1 MVARSDR
8 GHLRPRASPLHDL
21 NRTRDSCRTPEV
33 ATFPPLVLQAQST
46 ECGLA
51 CLAMLAS
58 AHGQHTDLAEL
69 RRRFSVS
76 LKGANLAQLIA
87 HADAI
92 GLSARALRLE
102 PEELGAL
109 RLPCILHWDMNHFV
123 VLARVGRRRLT
134 VLDPAVGLRRLSP
147 QEASRHFTGV
157 ALELTPGTRF
167 ETRSQAPRIGLRQL
181 TGRVQGLGRSLAAI
195 FAVAFVL
202 ELFAIAAPLLNQAV
216 VDDAIAGHDP
226 DLLRVLVLG
235 LALLLVVQT
244 TLALARSWMVMVLG
258 QSLSLQWVGNVFAHL
273 VRLPVDWFEKR
284 HLGDITS
291 RFGAVGAIQHT
302 LTNGLIEALLD
313 VIMVLA
319 ALAMMLLYSAKLTAV
334 VLVAVAAYGL
344 VRAASYR
351 PLREA
356 AAERLVLD
364 AREQTHFLESLRAI
378 TPLKL
383 FGREQARRA
392 RWQNLVVDVQN
403 RDVRTARLQIAFG
416 AANTA
421 IFGLE
426 NLVVLWL
433 AAQMIM
439 THHTAAGA
447 AAAPFTL
454 GMLFAFLA
462 YKGQF
467 TGRVSALIDYAVE
480 WRMLGLHAE
489 RLADIALAAPER
501 DATAGAQPVHDLSH
515 LSASLELRDVSF
527 RHGEGE
533 PWVLRHASLRIEAG
547 QCVAVTGPSGA
558 GKTTLLK
565 LLLGILHPTEGEVRY
580 GGVPLAQLGLAN
592 VRARIGTVM
601 QEDALLSGSLA
612 DNISFFDDEPDAVRT
627 EACARLA
634 QLHED
639 IIRMPMGY
647 HTQVGD
653 LGTGLSGG
661 QKQRLLLARALYR
674 RPAVLALDEATSHLD
689 TENERAVTQA
699 LAQLPLTRIVI
710 AHRPETIA
718 GAERVVQV
726 RDGQVVEIAPEGLR
740 AQSLE
745 SPAAEN
751 TDPSLRT

>member
-1 MVARSDR
+1 M
-8 GHLRPRASPLHDL
+8 
-21 NRTRDSCRTPEV
+21 
-33 ATFPPLVLQAQST
+33 ATLPPLVLQAQST

-58 AHGQHTDLAEL
+58 AHGQRTDLAEL
-69 RRRFSVS
+69 RRRFPVS
-76 LKGANLAQLIA
+76 LKGVNLGQLIG
-87 HADAI
+87 HADAV

-134 VLDPAVGLRRLSP
+134 VLDPAVGQRRLSP
-147 QEASRHFTGV
+147 SEVSRHFTGV
-157 ALELTPGTRF
+157 ALELTPSARF
-167 ETRSQAPRIGLRQL
+167 EKRAQAPRVGLRQL
-181 TGRVQGLGRSLAAI
+181 TGRVQGLGRALAAI

-216 VDDAIAGHDP
+216 VDEAIAGHDH
-226 DLLRVLVLG
+226 DLLGVLVLG

-244 TLALARSWMVMVLG
+244 TLALARSWMVMVLS

-313 VIMVLA
+313 AIMVLA
-319 ALAMMLLYSAKLTAV
+319 ALVMMLLYSAQLTAV
-334 VLVAVAAYGL
+334 VLAAVLAYAL

-403 RDVRTARLQIAFG
+403 RDVRTARLHIAFS

-439 THHTAAGA
+439 THQTSAGA
-447 AAAPFTL
+447 AATPFTL

-489 RLADIALAAPER
+489 RLADIALASPER
-501 DATAGAQPVHDLSH
+501 EAGTDAQPVHDLSH
-515 LSASLELRDVSF
+515 LNASLELRDVSF

-547 QCVAVTGPSGA
+547 QCVALTGPSGA

-565 LLLGILHPTEGEVRY
+565 LLLGILQPTEGEVRY

-592 VRARIGTVM
+592 VRTRIGTVM

-612 DNISFFDDEPDAVRT
+612 DNITFFDDAPNSARI

-634 QLHED
+634 QLHEE
-639 IIRMPMGY
+639 IVRMPMGY

-653 LGTGLSGG
+653 LGSGLSGG

-689 TENERAVTQA
+689 TDNERAVTQA
-699 LAQLPLTRIVI
+699 LARLPLTRLVI

-718 GAERVVQV
+718 GAGRVVQV
-726 RDGQVVEIAPEGLR
+726 RDGQVVELMRPALHSVAPIHAHAPPCTTNPAAPR
-740 AQSLE
+740 MACHTIPS
-745 SPAAEN
+745 SPA
-751 TDPSLRT
+751 

>member
-1 MVARSDR
+1 MA
-8 GHLRPRASPLHDL
+8 A
-21 NRTRDSCRTPEV
+21 C
-33 ATFPPLVLQAQST
+33 PPLVLQAQSA

-58 AHGQHTDLAEL
+58 AHGHRTDLAEL
-69 RRRFSVS
+69 RRRFPVS
-76 LKGANLAQLIA
+76 LKGVNLTQLIA
-87 HADAI
+87 HADAV
-92 GLSARALRLE
+92 GLAARALRLE
-102 PEELGAL
+102 PDELGAL

-134 VLDPAVGLRRLSP
+134 VLDPAVGERRLTP
-147 QEASRHFTGV
+147 AQVSRHFTGV
-157 ALELTPGTRF
+157 ALELTPCARF
-167 ETRSQAPRIGLRQL
+167 EKRAQPPRIGLRQL
-181 TGRVQGLGRSLAAI
+181 TGRVHGLGRALAAI
-195 FAVAFVL
+195 FAVALVL

-216 VDDAIAGHDP
+216 VDDAIAAHDR
-226 DLLRVLVLG
+226 DLLGVLVLG

-258 QSLSLQWVGNVFAHL
+258 QSLALQWVGNVFAHL

-291 RFGAVGAIQHT
+291 RFGAAGPIQHA

-313 VIMVLA
+313 TLMVLA
-319 ALAMMLLYSAKLTAV
+319 ALVMMLLYSAKLTAV
-334 VLVAVAAYGL
+334 VLAAVLAYAL

-378 TPLKL
+378 APLKL

-403 RDVRTARLQIAFG
+403 RDIRTARLQIGFA
-416 AANTA
+416 AANSA

-426 NLVVLWL
+426 NLLVLWL

-439 THHTAAGA
+439 ASQVVDAGSSQ
-447 AAAPFTL
+447 PFTL

-467 TGRVSALIDYAVE
+467 TGRVSALIDYGVE
-480 WRMLGLHAE
+480 LRMLGLHAE
-489 RLADIALAAPER
+489 RLADIALAPPER
-501 DATAGAQPVHDLSH
+501 DSGPEARPVHDLSH
-515 LSASLELRDVSF
+515 LPASLELRDVSF

-533 PWVLRHASLRIEAG
+533 PWVLRHANLRIEPG
-547 QCVAVTGPSGA
+547 QCVAVTGASGA

-565 LLLGILHPTEGEVRY
+565 LLLGILQPSEGEVRY
-580 GGVPLAQLGLAN
+580 GGLPITQLGLSN
-592 VRARIGTVM
+592 VRSRIGTVM
-601 QEDALLSGSLA
+601 QDDALLSGTLA
-612 DNISFFDDEPDAVRT
+612 DNICFFDDEPDPARI

-639 IIRMPMGY
+639 ITRMPMGY
-647 HTQVGD
+647 HTLVGD

-689 TENERAVTQA
+689 TDNERAVTQA
-699 LAQLPLTRIVI
+699 LAQLPLTRLVI

-718 GAERVVQV
+718 GAERVVAV
-726 RDGQVVEIAPEGLR
+726 RDGQVVELGRA
-740 AQSLE
+740 AQSLK
-745 SPAAEN
+745 SPAAEI
-751 TDPSLRT
+751 TKPSLRT

>member
-1 MVARSDR
+1 M
-8 GHLRPRASPLHDL
+8 
-21 NRTRDSCRTPEV
+21 
-33 ATFPPLVLQAQST
+33 ATLPPLVLQAQST

-58 AHGQHTDLAEL
+58 AHGQRTDLAEL
-69 RRRFSVS
+69 RRRFPVS

-92 GLSARALRLE
+92 GLAGRALRLE

-123 VLARVGRRRLT
+123 VLARVGRHGLT
-134 VLDPAVGLRRLSP
+134 VLDPAVGQRRISRR
-147 QEASRHFTGV
+147 EASRHFTGV
-157 ALELTPGTRF
+157 ALELTPGAHF
-167 ETRSQAPRIGLRQL
+167 ETRAQAPRVGLRQL
-181 TGRVQGLGRSLAAI
+181 TGRVQGLGRALAAI
-195 FAVAFVL
+195 FAVALVL
-202 ELFAIAAPLLNQAV
+202 ELFAIGAPLLNQAV
-216 VDDAIAGHDP
+216 VDEAIAGHDR
-226 DLLRVLVLG
+226 DLLGVLVLG

-244 TLALARSWMVMVLG
+244 ALTLARSWMVMVLG
-258 QSLSLQWVGNVFAHL
+258 QSLSLQWVGNVFTHL
-273 VRLPVDWFEKR
+273 MRLPVDWFEKR

-291 RFGAVGAIQHT
+291 RFGAVGAIQQT
-302 LTNGLIEALLD
+302 VTNGLIEAVLD
-313 VIMVLA
+313 AIMVLA
-319 ALAMMLLYSAKLTAV
+319 ALAMMLLYSPRLTAV
-334 VLVAVAAYGL
+334 VAAAVLAYAL

-351 PLREA
+351 PLRDA

-378 TPLKL
+378 TPIKL
-383 FGREQARRA
+383 FGRTQARRA
-392 RWQNLVVDVQN
+392 RWHNLVVDVQN
-403 RDVRTARLQIAFG
+403 RDVRTTQLHIAFA

-433 AAQMIM
+433 GAQMIM
-439 THHTAAGA
+439 AHTTSAEA

-489 RLADIALAAPER
+489 RLADIALATPER
-501 DATAGAQPVHDLSH
+501 DAGEDARPAHDLSH
-515 LSASLELRDVSF
+515 LSPSLELRDVSF

-533 PWVLRHASLRIEAG
+533 PWVLRHANLRIEPG

-565 LLLGILHPTEGEVRY
+565 LLLGILPPTEGEVRY

-601 QEDALLSGSLA
+601 QDDALLSGSLA
-612 DNISFFDDEPDAVRT
+612 DNISFFDEEPNLARV

-634 QLHED
+634 QLHEE
-639 IIRMPMGY
+639 ITRMPMGY

-689 TENERAVTQA
+689 TDNERAVTQA
-699 LAQLPLTRIVI
+699 LARLPLTRLVI

-718 GAERVVQV
+718 GAGRVVVV
-726 RDGQVVEIAPEGLR
+726 REGQVLEPGRLAQ
-740 AQSLE
+740 AQSLK
-745 SPAAEN
+745 SPAAEITN
-751 TDPSLRT
+751 PSLRT